1 MSLSSPFIKRP
12 VATVLLTAAIALAGA
27 VAFKFLPVSPLPQI
41 DFPTISVQANLP
53 GASPEIMASSVA
65 TPLERQLGHIAGVT
79 EMTSASY
86 LGSTSVTLQF
96 DLSRDI
102 DAAARD
108 VQAAIN
114 AARGYLPA
122 NLPTNPTYRKVNPAD
137 APIMI
142 VALTSDVYDQGKLY
156 DAASTV
162 LQQKLSQIPGVGQV
176 SVGGSSLPAVRV
188 DVNPT
193 QLNAAGLSLEDV
205 RTMLSQQNANLA
217 KGQLANDNTTSDLAT
232 NDQLLKAVN
241 YKPLVVGYRNGA
253 AIRLSDVANVQ
264 DSVEN
269 LRSMGLANGKPCAL
283 IIVFRQPG
291 ANIIDT
297 VDGVRAALPQLK
309 ASIPAAID
317 LTVMTD
323 QTTTIRA
330 SVREVE
336 RTLMISIG
344 LVILVVFV
352 FLRSPRTTLIPAVVV
367 PVSLIGTFGVMYLCG
382 YSLDNLSLMALTIST
397 GFVVDDAIVVIE
409 NVSRHLEQGM
419 RPLQAAFL
427 GAKEIGFTVLSISI
441 SLVAVFTPLLLMGG
455 IVGRLFREFAVTL
468 SVAIVM
474 SLIVSLTTTPMM
486 CSRILKHQT
495 KHNWLY
501 RASER
506 AFDWVLRGYEHGI
519 TWVLKYPLPILIIL
533 LVTIGLNVYLLMIV
547 PKGFFPQQDTGR
559 LAGGIQGAQ
568 DSSFAAMK
576 QRMAR
581 FVEIIKSDPAIANVV
596 AFTGSGGGTTTNTG
610 RMFIA
615 LKPLEE
621 RKISADA
628 VIARLRRQLATV
640 QGASVF
646 LQATQDLRVG
656 GRGGNAQY
664 QYTIQSENLDDL
676 VKWGPLLLQQLRKL
690 PIITDVNSD
699 QQNSGLQE
707 ALTYDRDTAARLGIT
722 PQLIDTTLYDAFGQR
737 QVSTMYTQLNQY
749 HVVMEVA
756 PEFWQS
762 PEGLKDIYLR
772 PASATVT
779 GTVTANANANAN
791 VNTNANATGPGVT
804 SASVTTRPAS
814 TPTPTSTPTPSNA
827 ATARSSAPTPG
838 LRPSPAATPSVP
850 IVPLSA
856 VARYEPATAP
866 LAVNHQGQF
875 PAVTFSFNLA
885 PGESLSNAMK
895 AINDAEQAAGMP
907 AAIHGSFAGTA
918 QAYQASLA
926 SEPTLIAA
934 ALLAVYI
941 VLGILYESY
950 MHPITILS
958 TLPSAGV
965 GAVLALL
972 ITHTDLSLIALIGI
986 ILLIGI
992 VKKNA
997 IMMIDFALA
1006 AERGEGKSSRDAIF
1020 QACLLRFRPIL
1031 MTTMAAILGALPLAL
1046 GTGTGSEL
1054 RRPLGISI
1062 IGGLIVSQMLTLF
1075 TTPVVYLYLDRLR
1088 NVGVGRWVTNLKLRL
1103 SR

>member
-1 MSLSSPFIKRP
+1 MQSTIFVPFVPLVFLAPFVFFFVPFCVMSLSSPFIHRP
-12 VATVLLTAAIALAGA
+12 VATVLLTVAIALAGA
-27 VAFKFLPVSPLPQI
+27 VAFKLLPVSPLPQI

-96 DLSRDI
+96 ELNRDI

-122 NLPTNPTYRKVNPAD
+122 NLPNNPTYRKVNPAD

-142 VALTSDVYDQGKLY
+142 VALTSAVYNQGQLY
-156 DAASTV
+156 DNASTI
-162 LQQKLSQIPGVGQV
+162 LQQKLSQIQGVGQV
-176 SVGGSSLPAVRV
+176 VVGGSSLPAVRV

-193 QLNAAGLSLEDV
+193 QLNATGLGLEDV
-205 RTMLSQQNANLA
+205 RNMLSQQNANLA
-217 KGQLANDNTTSDLAT
+217 KGQLANNATTSDLAV
-232 NDQLLKAVN
+232 NDQLLKAAD
-241 YKPLVVGYRNGA
+241 YRPLIVGYSSGA
-253 AIRLSDVANVQ
+253 AIRLSDIANVQ

-269 LRSMGLANGKPCAL
+269 LRSAGLANGKPCAL
-283 IIVFRQPG
+283 VIIFRQPG
-291 ANIIDT
+291 ANIIET
-297 VDGVRAALPQLK
+297 VDSVRTALPQLK
-309 ASIPAAID
+309 ASIPSAID
-317 LTVMTD
+317 LTVVMD

-330 SVREVE
+330 SVRDVE
-336 RTLMISIG
+336 RTLIISIG
-344 LVILVVFV
+344 LVIMVVFV
-352 FLRSPRTTLIPAVVV
+352 FLRNPRATIIPAVVV
-367 PVSLIGTFGVMYLCG
+367 PISLIGTFGVMYLCH

-409 NVSRHLEQGM
+409 NVTRHLEQGM
-419 RPLQAAFL
+419 RPLQAALL

-468 SVAIVM
+468 SVAILV
-474 SLIVSLTTTPMM
+474 SLVVSLTTTPMM
-486 CSRILKHQT
+486 CSRLLKHGEE
-495 KHNWLY
+495 HGRVY
-501 RASER
+501 RVSER
-506 AFDWVLRGYEHGI
+506 FFAWILSLYERSLTWVLRHPAPMLLLLLI
-519 TWVLKYPLPILIIL
+519 TIAV
-533 LVTIGLNVYLLMIV
+533 NVYLLMIV

-568 DSSFAAMK
+568 DSSFTAMK

-581 FVEIIKSDPAIANVV
+581 FVDIVKSDPAVANVV

-610 RMFIA
+610 RMFIS
-615 LKPLEE
+615 LKPLVE
-621 RKISADA
+621 RKVGADEI
-628 VIARLRRQLATV
+628 VRRLRRQLATV
-640 QGASVF
+640 EGASLF
-646 LQATQDLRVG
+646 LQATQDLRIG

-664 QYTIQSENLDDL
+664 QYSIQSENLDDL
-676 VKWGPLLLQQLRKL
+676 VKWGPILLEQLRKVGVL
-690 PIITDVNSD
+690 TDVNSD
-699 QQNSGLQE
+699 QQNSGLQ
-707 ALTYDRDTAARLGIT
+707 ASLDYDRATAARLGIT
-722 PQLIDTTLYDAFGQR
+722 PEAIDATLYDAFGQR
-737 QVSTMYTQLNQY
+737 QVSTMYKQLNQY
-749 HVVMEVA
+749 HVVMEVE
-756 PEFWQS
+756 PRYWES
-762 PEGLKDIYLR
+762 PEGLKEIYLH
-772 PASATVT
+772 
-779 GTVTANANANAN
+779 
-791 VNTNANATGPGVT
+791 
-804 SASVTTRPAS
+804 
-814 TPTPTSTPTPSNA
+814 
-827 ATARSSAPTPG
+827 SSDG
-838 LRPSPAATPSVP
+838 G

-856 VARYEPATAP
+856 VAHYRPATAP

-885 PGESLSNAMK
+885 PGVALSAAVQ
-895 AINDAEQAAGMP
+895 AINQTEQNMGMP
-907 AAIHGSFAGTA
+907 ATIHGSFAGTA
-918 QAYQASLA
+918 QAFQSSLA
-926 SEPTLIAA
+926 SEPFLIAA
-934 ALLAVYI
+934 ALVAVYI

-950 MHPITILS
+950 IHPITILS

-972 ITHTDLSLIALIGI
+972 LTHMDLSLIALIGI

-1020 QACLLRFRPIL
+1020 QACMLRFRPIM
-1031 MTTMAAILGALPLAL
+1031 MTTMAALLGALPLAL
-1046 GTGTGSEL
+1046 GAGTGSEL

-1062 IGGLIVSQMLTLF
+1062 VGGLLVSQMLTLF

-1088 NVGVGRWVTNLKLRL
+1088 AWIRVRSKPQITLITPSENA
-1103 SR
+1103 

>member
-1 MSLSSPFIKRP
+1 MSLSSPFIHRP

-27 VAFKFLPVSPLPQI
+27 VAFKLLPVSPLPQI
-41 DFPTISVQANLP
+41 DFPTISVQSNLP

-96 DLSRDI
+96 DLNRDI

-114 AARGYLPA
+114 AARGNLPA
-122 NLPTNPTYRKVNPAD
+122 NLPNNPTYRKVNPAD

-142 VALTSDVYDQGKLY
+142 VALTSDIYDQGRLY

-162 LQQKLSQIPGVGQV
+162 LQQKLSQVRGVGQV
-176 SVGGSSLPAVRV
+176 VVGGSSLPAVRV

-193 QLNAAGLSLEDV
+193 QLNATGLGLEEV
-205 RTMLSQQNANLA
+205 RKLLGEQNANQA
-217 KGQLANDNTTSDLAT
+217 KGQIASNSTTSDLAT
-232 NDQLLKAVN
+232 NDQLLKAAF
-241 YKPLVVGYRNGA
+241 YRPLIVSYSNGA
-253 AIRLSDVANVQ
+253 AIRLSDIANVQ

-269 LRSMGLANGKPCAL
+269 LRSAGVANGKPCAL
-283 IIVFRQPG
+283 VIIFRQPG

-297 VDGVRAALPQLK
+297 VDSVRAALPQLK
-309 ASIPAAID
+309 ASIPSAIN
-317 LTVMTD
+317 LTVVMD

-330 SVREVE
+330 SVNEVE
-336 RTLMISIG
+336 RTLAISIA
-344 LVILVVFV
+344 LVILVVFL
-352 FLRSPRTTLIPAVVV
+352 FLRNPRATIIPGVVV
-367 PVSLIGTFGVMYLCG
+367 PISLIGTFGVMYFCG

-409 NVSRHLEQGM
+409 NVTRHLEQGL
-419 RPLQAAFL
+419 RPLQAALL

-441 SLVAVFTPLLLMGG
+441 SLVAVFIPLLMMGG

-468 SVAIVM
+468 SVAIMV
-474 SLIVSLTTTPMM
+474 SLVVSLTTTPMM
-486 CSRILKHQT
+486 CSRLLKHGRPED
-495 KHNWLY
+495 HGSLY

-506 AFDWVLRGYEHGI
+506 VFAYILRLYERSLTWVLRHPAP
-519 TWVLKYPLPILIIL
+519 TLAVLLI
-533 LVTIGLNVYLLMIV
+533 TIGLNVYLLVIV

-559 LAGGIQGAQ
+559 LAGGIQGVQ

-576 QRMAR
+576 QRMTR
-581 FVEIIKSDPAIANVV
+581 FVDIVKADPAVANVV

-610 RMFIA
+610 RMFIS

-628 VIARLRRQLATV
+628 VISRLRRQVASV
-640 QGASVF
+640 EGASLF
-646 LQATQDLRVG
+646 LQATQDLRIG

-676 VKWGPLLLQQLRKL
+676 NKWAPVLLRELRKETVL
-690 PIITDVNSD
+690 ADVNSD
-699 QQNSGLQE
+699 QQNSGLQ
-707 ALTYDRDTAARLGIT
+707 ASLVYDRETAARMGIT
-722 PQLIDTTLYDAFGQR
+722 PQMIDATLYDAFGQR

-749 HVVMEVA
+749 HVVMEVE
-756 PEFWQS
+756 PRFWQS
-762 PEGLKDIYLR
+762 PEGLNEIYLH
-772 PASATVT
+772 PVT
-779 GTVTANANANAN
+779 G
-791 VNTNANATGPGVT
+791 G
-804 SASVTTRPAS
+804 
-814 TPTPTSTPTPSNA
+814 
-827 ATARSSAPTPG
+827 
-838 LRPSPAATPSVP
+838 

-856 VARYEPATAP
+856 IAHYGPATAP

-875 PAVTFSFNLA
+875 PAVTLSFNLA
-885 PGESLSNAMK
+885 PGVALSDAVQ
-895 AINDAEQAAGMP
+895 AINQTEQNIGMP
-907 AAIHGSFAGTA
+907 ATIHGSFSGTA
-918 QAYQASLA
+918 QAFQSSLR
-926 SEPTLIAA
+926 SEPFLIAA

-950 MHPITILS
+950 IHPITILS

-972 ITHTDLSLIALIGI
+972 LTRTDLSVIALIGI

-1006 AERGEGKSSRDAIF
+1006 AERSEGKSSREAIF
-1020 QACLLRFRPIL
+1020 QACMLRFRPIL
-1031 MTTMAAILGALPLAL
+1031 MTTMAALLGALPLAL

-1075 TTPVVYLYLDRLR
+1075 TTPVVYLYLDRLGLWWQRLR
-1088 NVGVGRWVTNLKLRL
+1088 NRPRMAVTHVTVP
-1103 SR
+1103 